1 MDKEEIVHYLD
12 NRQEKGFTV
21 IQAVILSELDGL
33 DKPNAYGYLPL
44 VDKDPT
50 QITEGYF
57 ELVDF
62 VIREAGKRG
71 MYIGLLPTWANN
83 VVEKDGNPALFNPD
97 NAYTYGKILGTRY
110 KNEAVIWILG
120 GDRNVVTDKEFEI
133 WQSMAKGI
141 QEEME
146 EHN

>member
-1 MDKEEIVHYLD
+1 MYWIRREIVHYLD

-57 ELVDF
+57 GVGGFCDS
-62 VIREAGKRG
+62 RAS
-71 MYIGLLPTWANN
+71 AN
-83 VVEKDGNPALFNPD
+83 
-97 NAYTYGKILGTRY
+97 
-110 KNEAVIWILG
+110 
-120 GDRNVVTDKEFEI
+120 
-133 WQSMAKGI
+133 
-141 QEEME
+141 EECI
-146 EHN
+146 

>member
-1 MDKEEIVHYLD
+1 MVY
-12 NRQEKGFTV
+12 
-21 IQAVILSELDGL
+21 ILSELDGL

-44 VDKDPT
+44 IDKNPT

-71 MYIGLLPTWANN
+71 LYIGLLPTWASN

-97 NAYTYGKILGTRY
+97 NAYTYGKIP
-110 KNEAVIWILG
+110 
-120 GDRNVVTDKEFEI
+120 
-133 WQSMAKGI
+133 GI
-141 QEEME
+141 KTKL
-146 EHN
+146 